1 LASKRKKI
9 RIGCLLTS
17 LILLISFCIVFN
29 IITKLTPPKPTDL
42 SSLKLQR
49 IQIDS
54 NFYVCGN
61 NWLQKNNYGLWE
73 LYVEGTAFERG
84 VINGKLTK
92 DLIWKQE
99 DAFVEQIN
107 QIIPSRFYLH
117 FLKYLISWF
126 NRDIDQCIEPEY
138 LLEIY
143 GISQSASNNYNF
155 IGSKYERILN
165 YHGAHDIGHAM
176 QDYHIVGCTSFSTWG
191 LKSED
196 TTLLIGRNF
205 DFYVG
210 DKFAEDKIVCFIN
223 PDKGYKLMM
232 VTWGGMIGAVSGMNE
247 KGLTI
252 TLNAGK
258 SEIPYEAATPISI
271 IAREI
276 LQYAKNIN
284 EAFAIAKKH
293 KSFVS
298 ESLMIGSL
306 EDNKTVIIEKTPL
319 TTTMFASDTN
329 FIICSNHFQSKEL
342 KNTDLNIQNIKE
354 SSSMFRYNRVMELLN
369 SYPTMNVTNA
379 AELLRNKEGLG
390 NKQIGMGNEK
400 SINQLI
406 AHHSII
412 FKPAQKMVWVSTNP
426 YQLGAYVAYD
436 LNKIFANF
444 KGLKVKTEIITPSL
458 TIAADS
464 FLLSSDYQSYLKY
477 RKYKQ
482 LLSFFIKNAPYIQL
496 PESFIISFINTNPK
510 NYLTFMLAG
519 EYYQKKN
526 NYSKAMVYYQLA
538 LTKEIATHT
547 EQNQINENIT
557 KCKNHI
563 DND

>member
-1 LASKRKKI
+1 MTSKRKKI

-29 IITKLTPPKPTDL
+29 IVTKLTPPNPTDL

-49 IQIDS
+49 TQIDT

-73 LYVEGTAFERG
+73 LYIEGNAFERG
-84 VINGKLTK
+84 VVNGKLTK

-99 DAFVEQIN
+99 DAFIEQID
-107 QIIPSRFYLH
+107 QLIPSRFYLH
-117 FLKYLISWF
+117 FLKYLIYWF

-143 GISQSASNNYNF
+143 GISHSASDNYNF

-176 QDYHIVGCTSFSTWG
+176 QDYHFVGCTSFSTWG
-191 LKSED
+191 SKSED

-319 TTTMFASDTN
+319 TTTMFVSDTN

-342 KNTDLNIQNIKE
+342 KNSDLNLQNIKE
-354 SSSMFRYNRVMELLN
+354 SSSMYRYNRVLELLN
-369 SYPTMNVTNA
+369 SYSPMNVTKA
-379 AELLRNKEGLG
+379 AELLRNKQGLT
-390 NKQIGMGNEK
+390 NKNIGMGNEK

-426 YQLGAYVAYD
+426 YQLGEYVAYD

-444 KGLKVKTEIITPSL
+444 KGLKVKTEIITPFL
-458 TIAADS
+458 TIAADP

-482 LLSFFIKNAPYIQL
+482 LLTFFIKNASYIQL
-496 PESFIISFINTNPK
+496 PESFIVAFIKTNPE
-510 NYLTFMLAG
+510 NYITYVLAG
-519 EYYQKKN
+519 EYYQKKK
-526 NYSKAMVYYQLA
+526 NYSKAIVYYNMA
-538 LTKEIATHT
+538 LTKEIATLI
-547 EQNQINENIT
+547 EQNQIKENIT